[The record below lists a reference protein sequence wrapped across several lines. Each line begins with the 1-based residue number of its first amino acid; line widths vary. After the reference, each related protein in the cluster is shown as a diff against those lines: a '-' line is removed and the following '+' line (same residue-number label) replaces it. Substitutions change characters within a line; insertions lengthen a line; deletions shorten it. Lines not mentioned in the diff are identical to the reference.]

1 MVLKFAVDNADI
13 YGILGGKKGF
23 KMSKI
28 IIGFNGW
35 IEADPDS
42 IRFQYIGP
50 QIPLDSVSGIGMSIT
65 GTEYLRLDED
75 ERDNYILEDLGAA
88 YSNAFD
94 GELDM
99 CDVNVEEDPDHVAQE
114 FLNDLLKDKI

>member
-1 MVLKFAVDNADI
+1 
-13 YGILGGKKGF
+13 
-23 KMSKI
+23 MSKI
-28 IIGFNGW
+28 VIEFNGW

-50 QIPLDSVSGIGMSIT
+50 VRESQMIIIT
-65 GTEYLRLDED
+65 GAEYLQLDDD
-75 ERDNYILEDLGAA
+75 EREEYILEDLGVA
-88 YSNAFD
+88 YTNSFD

-99 CDVNVEEDPDHVAQE
+99 CDISVEEDPDHVAQE

>member
-1 MVLKFAVDNADI
+1 
-13 YGILGGKKGF
+13 
-23 KMSKI
+23 MSKI

-35 IEADPDS
+35 VEADPES
-42 IRFQYIGP
+42 IRFQYIGEMAAAEAL
-50 QIPLDSVSGIGMSIT
+50 ISGT
-65 GTEYLRLDED
+65 DYLKLDED
-75 ERDNYILEDLGAA
+75 ERDNYILEDLGVA

-114 FLNDLLKDKI
+114 FLQDLLKDKI

>member
-1 MVLKFAVDNADI
+1 
-13 YGILGGKKGF
+13 
-23 KMSKI
+23 MSKI
-28 IIGFNGW
+28 VIGFNGW

-42 IRFQYIGP
+42 IRFQYIGEMAAAEAL
-50 QIPLDSVSGIGMSIT
+50 ISGT
-65 GTEYLRLDED
+65 DYLKLDED

-88 YSNAFD
+88 YTNAFD

-114 FLNDLLKDKI
+114 FLQDLLKDKI